1 MRNATRVTVSAFGVL
16 AGLAGLE
23 HGIGEV
29 LQGNIVP
36 EGIVIQSWAGSEL
49 FRALG
54 GEPAMTIIPNLLVSG
69 IRTIFLSL
77 AFTVWASLR
86 IHRASS
92 GCCGTCTGW
101 GLCFCR

>member
-36 EGIVIQSWAGSEL
+36 EGIVIQSCSAPWAES
-49 FRALG
+49 R
-54 GEPAMTIIPNLLVSG
+54 
-69 IRTIFLSL
+69 R
-77 AFTVWASLR
+77 
-86 IHRASS
+86 
-92 GCCGTCTGW
+92 
-101 GLCFCR
+101 